1 MHKLRYVPKQCPT
14 SALSCTGSSE
24 QPCTQTRRREGSVK
38 PGAESSNSI
47 VTQRVLI
54 RNLISETWVGR
65 IRPTQTRFKFPTV
78 WFRWVLNSSSVKSSE
93 TFNKLLRCLMT
104 SKQPSHACQKSSVS
118 NQTHVEWVPSN
129 SQFSN
134 FRWNS
139 MFGPYICRKCLRA
152 CPGKGLAHVQSNDLA
167 FSSFSVISS
176 PHTRIRT
183 RSE

>member
-1 MHKLRYVPKQCPT
+1 MDWSQSLRLISFTRACKTIRCNCWGSYQSNALRPPWGAQASANCPV
-14 SALSCTGSSE
+14 LK
-24 QPCTQTRRREGSVK
+24 PNRWEGFTK

-54 RNLISETWVGR
+54 RNLISETWEGR

-134 FRWNS
+134 FSWNS

-152 CPGKGLAHVQSNDLA
+152 CPGNYNG
-167 FSSFSVISS
+167 S
-176 PHTRIRT
+176 PGSGT
-183 RSE
+183 